1 MRRFFKVTAAVC
13 ATGAIISGCAKEAD
27 TPRNEDEKLYFDSWM
42 HVHYPQLEKTGLGI
56 YVIPEYEQEAPE
68 SEAEPVADSQY
79 VYVSYTA
86 MNLDGTITGYSEA
99 ETAKLMGEYEENSSV
114 YYGPRIWTRRS
125 GYLYAGVN
133 EMFSG
138 MGKGDSRR
146 AIIPGWLMSY
156 DWYGSEE
163 EFINN
168 VSGTNS
174 IYDIKVIDPI
184 DNITQWQIDSLGRF
198 FAGGYG
204 EHDFGYITEDKFRS
218 YLESNMISEAKDS
231 TDMYGF
237 YFIEIEHGEELEPLD
252 DEESSGD
259 DSGSTGEEDKYDWE
273 KSHFYTTSGS
283 NDTTI
288 YINYVGRLLN
298 GTVFDTNVQ
307 RVAQDNGL
315 SGGTYEPAAIQWGDS
330 YYQLQMGD
338 ESSSSSIIQGFAMT
352 LWRMHP
358 FGKAIGIFYS
368 NLGYGYSGS
377 GSSIPA
383 YSPLMFEIEIVENP
397 ND

>member
-1 MRRFFKVTAAVC
+1 MRMGNTLRAAGL
-13 ATGAIISGCAKEAD
+13 AAIVFILASGCAKERDIPSNGDA
-27 TPRNEDEKLYFDSWM
+27 KFFFDSWI
-42 HVHYPQLEKTGLGI
+42 QLNCPGIEPYGSGI
-56 YVIPEYEQEAPE
+56 YIMDDDEGTGEA
-68 SEAEPVADSQY
+68 VADSQFVYLSY
-79 VYVSYTA
+79 VATD
-86 MNLDGTITGYSEA
+86 LEGTITDYTEES
-99 ETAKLMGEYEENSSV
+99 TARMLGEYDETSGR
-114 YYGPRIWTRRS
+114 YYGPRIWTRAS
-125 GYLYAGVN
+125 GFMYGGVN
-133 EMFSG
+133 EMLTG
-138 MGKGDSRR
+138 MRQGGTRK
-146 AIIPGWLMSY
+146 AVIPGWLMSNT
-156 DWYGSEE
+156 WYGSEQE
-163 EFINN
+163 YLDNA
-168 VSGTNS
+168 SGTNS
-174 IYDIKVIDPI
+174 IYTVTVVDPI
-184 DNITQWQIDSLGRF
+184 QNITQWQIDSIGRF
-198 FAGGYG
+198 LAGGYRS
-204 EHDFGYITEDKFRS
+204 HDFGYLDLGTYIEKNGITS
-218 YLESNMISEAKDS
+218 AKDS
-231 TDMYGF
+231 SDMYGF